1 MSEGTEPINGDELLY
16 RKVPVLPEWV
26 DAHGLSD
33 EAFKPRKGDTTGLSL
48 ERAKY
53 RSIEDAGRG
62 KSKKG
67 YYVAVLRAGDLRDA
81 GIRVEPRPVEGNPG
95 HCEIVDLTYAN
106 RKSDSSLGLMRKLAK
121 ELHLRVEGPFPPSTG
136 T

>member
-1 MSEGTEPINGDELLY
+1 MSEGTEPIDGNEYLY
-16 RKVPVLPEWV
+16 RKVPVSQEWV
-26 DAHGLSD
+26 DEHGLSG
-33 EAFKPRKGDTTGLSL
+33 EAFRPHKRDTTGLSL

-53 RSIEDAGRG
+53 RSIEDAGQG

-81 GIRVEPRPVEGNPG
+81 GIQVEPRPVEGNSG
-95 HCEIVDLTYAN
+95 HCEIVDLTYDN
-106 RKSDSSLGLMRKLAK
+106 RKSNSSLGLMRKLAK
-121 ELHLRVEGPFPPSTG
+121 DLCTVKGPFPPSTG